1 MSIHNHIQM
10 CLLGSLLLGHKRGDA
25 GSALSNGIWTLVLGR
40 SDAALNSPRNTMRV
54 RLKGD
59 AICTL
64 FLLVALC
71 SLLYSQL
78 EHLVPAGNKQLTQK
92 QPSVAPKAVSDPRGS
107 WRPRPAQAM
116 VPRPQ
121 ATTVRRKEVANNRVQ
136 TTTPAPVTDS
146 AFDFKLYL
154 LNKDKR
160 NFNLLINQPKK
171 CRKTPGGPFLLIAIK
186 SVVEDFD
193 RREIVRKTWGR
204 EGLVNGE
211 QVQRVFLLGT
221 PKNRTVL
228 ETWETLIHQESQ
240 AYRDILLWDF
250 MDTFFNLTLKEIHF
264 LNWAAEFCHSVKFIF
279 KGDADVFVN
288 VENIV
293 DFLRRRDPAQDLFV
307 GDIIY
312 NARPIRLQTSKY
324 YIPQTIYGLS
334 IYPAYAGGGGFLL
347 SSRTMRKLSRA
358 CREVELFPIDD
369 VFLGMC
375 LQRINLKPT
384 SHEGFKTFGIVKPS
398 AAPHLQTFD
407 PCFYKDLMVV
417 HSLKV
422 AEIWLMWN
430 LLHSPRLSCTQK
442 KQVKKPFQWQ
452 MKAKITQAAPPG

>member
-1 MSIHNHIQM
+1 
-10 CLLGSLLLGHKRGDA
+10 
-25 GSALSNGIWTLVLGR
+25 
-40 SDAALNSPRNTMRV
+40 MRV

-64 FLLVALC
+64 FLLVTLC

-78 EHLVPAGNKQLTQK
+78 EYLVPVGNKE
-92 QPSVAPKAVSDPRGS
+92 PAPKKPLVTPKTPSSPRAP
-107 WRPRPAQAM
+107 WRLMPAEAT

-121 ATTVRRKEVANNRVQ
+121 GTPTVRRTEVANKRVP
-136 TTTPAPVTDS
+136 TTTPAPLTDS
-146 AFDFKLYL
+146 AFKRYL
-154 LNKDKR
+154 LNKDNR
-160 NFNLLINQPKK
+160 NFNLLVNQPKK

-228 ETWETLIHQESQ
+228 ATWETLIHQESQ
-240 AYRDILLWDF
+240 TYRDILLWDF

-264 LNWAAEFCHSVKFIF
+264 LNWAAEFCHNVKFIF
-279 KGDADVFVN
+279 KGDTDVFVN
-288 VENIV
+288 VENII
-293 DFLRRRDPAQDLFV
+293 DFLERHNPTEDLFV

-312 NARPIRLQTSKY
+312 NARPIRVRKSKY
-324 YIPQTIYGLS
+324 YIPETMYGLN

-358 CREVELFPIDD
+358 CSEVELFPIDD

-375 LQRINLKPT
+375 LQRINLKPIL
-384 SHEGFKTFGIVKPS
+384 HEGFKTFGIVKPS

-430 LLHSPRLSCTQK
+430 LLHSPHLSCTQK
-442 KQVKKPFQWQ
+442 KQVKKPFQWKKKDQ
-452 MKAKITQAAPPG
+452 MTPQASPLR

>member
-1 MSIHNHIQM
+1 M
-10 CLLGSLLLGHKRGDA
+10 K
-25 GSALSNGIWTLVLGR
+25 
-40 SDAALNSPRNTMRV
+40 V

-64 FLLVALC
+64 FLVVALG
-71 SLLYSQL
+71 SLLYSQR
-78 EHLVPAGNKQLTQK
+78 EHLAPAGNKELTHK
-92 QPSVAPKAVSDPRGS
+92 KPSVTQRIFSDPKAPG
-107 WRPRPAQAM
+107 RPTPAKAT

-121 ATTVRRKEVANNRVQ
+121 IIPMVKRAEVANDRVQ
-136 TTTPAPVTDS
+136 ITTSPPLIDS
-146 AFDFKLYL
+146 SFNFKHYL
-154 LNKDKR
+154 LNKDNR

-171 CRKTPGGPFLLIAIK
+171 CRKIPGGPFLLIAIK

-204 EGLVNGE
+204 EGLVNRE
-211 QVQRVFLLGT
+211 QIQRVFLLGT
-221 PKNRTVL
+221 PKNRTAL
-228 ETWETLIHQESQ
+228 ATWETLIHQESQ

-264 LNWAAEFCHSVKFIF
+264 LNWAAEFCSSVKFIF

-293 DFLRRRDPAQDLFV
+293 DFLERHDPTEDLFV

-312 NARPIRLQTSKY
+312 NARPIRVRKSKY
-324 YIPQTIYGLS
+324 YIPETMYGLS

-358 CREVELFPIDD
+358 CKEVELFPIDD

-375 LQRINLKPT
+375 LQRINLKPIL
-384 SHEGFKTFGIVKPS
+384 HEGFKTFGIVKPS

-442 KQVKKPFQWQ
+442 KQVKKPFQWKNKVQ
-452 MKAKITQAAPPG
+452 TATRASLF